1 MAWQLEVARLQ
12 DYRGL
17 RTEGVPS
24 HNVVRASGHQFVKET
39 SHEQIYHPVRR
50 TGCP

>member
-1 MAWQLEVARLQ
+1 MAWQLEAARLQ

-24 HNVVRASGHQFVKET
+24 HKAVRCGDRMFVKET
-39 SHEQIYHPVRR
+39 SHE
-50 TGCP
+50 